1 MNKKCNGMGAR
12 EGGETVL
19 APALAEILRT
29 FQDYLLIERRLS
41 EKTAESY
48 GLDAR
53 RFLLGVQR
61 KGRAAPGSWVRA
73 DTVAHMGVLREEKKM
88 GATLRRHYGSLRAFS
103 KYLLREGWISA
114 DFTADLTQPSA
125 WKKLPKTLTFEEV
138 DLLLAAPRP
147 DTPEG
152 LRDGAML
159 EFLYATG
166 IRVSE
171 LVGMKQIQLKLEAGF
186 CLVQG
191 KGDKTR
197 LVPVGDAAIDRMAQY
212 LEAARPVFARGRD
225 VDFVFLTRR
234 GGGMTRQAFWSRVNH
249 WTRIAGLTRKVSP
262 HMFRH
267 SFATHLLA
275 GGADLRAVQT
285 MLGHADISTTEIY
298 THVGRDRLQEV
309 LDRHHPRGQQK

>member
-1 MNKKCNGMGAR
+1 MNKKRNGTGAR
-12 EGGETVL
+12 EGGEAAL
-19 APALAEILRT
+19 APALAEILRA
-29 FQDYLLIERRLS
+29 FQDYLLVERRLS
-41 EKTAESY
+41 EKTVESY

-61 KGRAAPGSWVRA
+61 EGRAAPGSWVRA
-73 DTVAHMGVLREEKKM
+73 DTVAHMGSLREEKKT

-103 KYLLREGWISA
+103 KYLLREGRISA
-114 DFTADLTQPSA
+114 DFTADLTQPAA
-125 WKKLPKTLTFEEV
+125 WKKLPKALTLEEV
-138 DLLLAAPRP
+138 DLVLAAPRP

-152 LRDGAML
+152 VRDGAML
-159 EFLYATG
+159 ELLYATG

-171 LVGMKQIQLKLEAGF
+171 LVAMKQVQLKLEAGF

-197 LVPVGDAAIDRMAQY
+197 IVPVGDAAIGRVTQY
-212 LEAARPVFARGRD
+212 LEEARPVFARGRA

-234 GGGMTRQAFWSRVNH
+234 GRGMTRQAFWSRVNH
-249 WTRIAGLTRKVSP
+249 WARIAGFTRRVSP

-298 THVGRDRLQEV
+298 THIGRDRLRGV